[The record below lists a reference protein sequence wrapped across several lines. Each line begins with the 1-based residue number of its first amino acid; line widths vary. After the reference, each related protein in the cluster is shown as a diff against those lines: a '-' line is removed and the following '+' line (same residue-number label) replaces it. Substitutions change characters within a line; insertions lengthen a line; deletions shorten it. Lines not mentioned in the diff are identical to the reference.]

1 MRQRPPHLTFDS
13 SSTAANDV
21 HIGNIDTYYDAVAAA
36 LARVKKAVVE

>member
-1 MRQRPPHLTFDS
+1 
-13 SSTAANDV
+13 V